1 LNELFIE
8 STALIPQNPS
18 FMLNFLANIP
28 QRRREDQSVNK
39 DELNRLKRQLVNK
52 DYLNKEYIQY
62 WGSAFNQMRNE
73 ASNHSEFPT
82 SAKILDYVRSRIE
95 QDSESYVKELP
106 LEIEAITQA
115 LIMMMVKNNQRILQV
130 LETYTKPNAAE

>member
-1 LNELFIE
+1 
-8 STALIPQNPS
+8 
-18 FMLNFLANIP
+18 M
-28 QRRREDQSVNK
+28 NK

-62 WGSAFNQMRNE
+62 WGSAFNQMHNE

-82 SAKILDYVRSRIE
+82 SAKILDYVQSRIE
-95 QDSESYVKELP
+95 QDSESYIKELP

-130 LETYTKPNAAE
+130 LETYAKPNAAE